1 VNKWH
6 LISSLSSIALSSAVI
21 VQPAQ
26 AQGTAITDVQ
36 LQPTSNG
43 IELILETPTGRQP
56 ETFQTTYGETLVIDL
71 INTQLQGEG
80 FLEENPVAGI
90 ASVEVIQR
98 YSNTVRV
105 KLVGTEEVPKAEVT
119 TTGQGI
125 AVNVATDEVTT
136 AEEPTPEAPTA
147 EPEVTPEAPEAQ
159 EPIELVVTATRTE
172 QRQEDVARSVTVID
186 REEIEQQALLTQ
198 DLGDILGRLVPG
210 FGPPTFTD
218 RGNVQTLRGRTAQV
232 LIDGVP
238 LRVNSGLDFQT
249 RFIAPSAI
257 ERIEVVRGPTAIYG
271 GEAKGGV
278 INIITRDS
286 TESHSQQQLNLE

>member
-1 VNKWH
+1 
-6 LISSLSSIALSSAVI
+6 
-21 VQPAQ
+21 
-26 AQGTAITDVQ
+26 
-36 LQPTSNG
+36 
-43 IELILETPTGRQP
+43 
-56 ETFQTTYGETLVIDL
+56 
-71 INTQLQGEG
+71 
-80 FLEENPVAGI
+80 
-90 ASVEVIQR
+90 
-98 YSNTVRV
+98 
-105 KLVGTEEVPKAEVT
+105 
-119 TTGQGI
+119 
-125 AVNVATDEVTT
+125 VNVATDEVTT

-286 TESHSQQQLNLE
+286 TEQPFTATTELGVGAALGGLQGDSFSNRQQQTLAFNQGDFDFTFTFSRNDNIAILTLMRYALN

>member
-105 KLVGTEEVPKAEVT
+105 KLVGTEEVPKA
-119 TTGQGI
+119 
-125 AVNVATDEVTT
+125 
-136 AEEPTPEAPTA
+136 
-147 EPEVTPEAPEAQ
+147 
-159 EPIELVVTATRTE
+159 
-172 QRQEDVARSVTVID
+172 
-186 REEIEQQALLTQ
+186 
-198 DLGDILGRLVPG
+198 
-210 FGPPTFTD
+210 
-218 RGNVQTLRGRTAQV
+218 
-232 LIDGVP
+232 
-238 LRVNSGLDFQT
+238 
-249 RFIAPSAI
+249 
-257 ERIEVVRGPTAIYG
+257 
-271 GEAKGGV
+271 
-278 INIITRDS
+278 
-286 TESHSQQQLNLE
+286 